1 LTAKAKPIALGALI
15 AGKQTAA
22 ELRRTVRD
30 CEAWGYDYF
39 WHADE
44 RFFRD
49 VYAALA
55 LCGLETS
62 RMQLGVGVTDPY
74 SRHPALTAMGIATVD
89 EISNGRAV
97 LGIGAGVAGF
107 AEMGIEIRKPAKAIR
122 EAIALIR
129 QLLTNQPV
137 TVEGELFRF
146 DNGILSVPGRTDL
159 PIYIAGKGP
168 LNIQLAGE
176 IADGLI
182 ISSCVAD
189 VTIDETRALLAKGAA
204 KSGRSPDAVALVS
217 RVNVSI
223 SDDGDWARE
232 AVKPMLAALLVS
244 KKPDFSF
251 LDPLGLRMSS
261 KLAEAVAGARYGLD
275 NVEMLRVTELIP
287 DEFTA
292 ALAVAGTPAEV
303 ARIIAR
309 MVRRGVTQVM
319 AYPMPAPGD
328 NPSDVLRRLALDV
341 RPLVEAELSGVRAG
355 ATAAS
360 A

>member
-1 LTAKAKPIALGALI
+1 
-15 AGKQTAA
+15 
-22 ELRRTVRD
+22 VRD
-30 CEAWGYDYF
+30 CEAWGYDFF

-49 VYAALA
+49 VYASLA
-55 LCGLETS
+55 LCALETR
-62 RMQLGVGVTDPY
+62 RMKLGVGVTDPY

-97 LGIGAGVAGF
+97 LGIGSGVAGF

-122 EAIALIR
+122 EAIVLIR

-137 TVEGELFRF
+137 TVEGEFYQF
-146 DNGILSVPGRTDL
+146 DNGILSVPGRADL
-159 PIYIAGKGP
+159 PIYIAGKGL

-182 ISSCVAD
+182 ISSCVSD
-189 VTIDETRALLAKGAA
+189 ISIDETRALLAKGAA
-204 KSGRSPDAVALVS
+204 KAGRSPEEVALAS

-223 SDDGDWARE
+223 SDDGDRARQ

-251 LDPLGLRMSS
+251 LDPLGLRLSS
-261 KLAEAVAGARYGLD
+261 ALADAVAATRYGHD
-275 NVEMLRVTELIP
+275 NAEMWRVTDLIP

-303 ARIIAR
+303 AQSIRR
-309 MVRRGVTQVM
+309 MAQRGVTQFI
-319 AYPMPAPGD
+319 AYPMPAAGD
-328 NPSDVLRRLALDV
+328 SADNVLRRLALDV
-341 RPLVEAELSGVRAG
+341 MPRLERPDA
-355 ATAAS
+355 
-360 A
+360 

>member
-1 LTAKAKPIALGALI
+1 MSVTPKPIALGALI
-15 AGKQTAA
+15 AGKQPAA
-22 ELRRTVRD
+22 ELRRLVRD
-30 CEAWGYDYF
+30 CEIWGYDYF

-55 LCGLETS
+55 LCALETT
-62 RMQLGVGVTDPY
+62 RMKLGVGVTDPY

-97 LGIGAGVAGF
+97 LGIGSGVAGF
-107 AEMGIEIRKPAKAIR
+107 AEMGIEVRKPAKAIR
-122 EAIALIR
+122 EAIGLIR
-129 QLLTNQPV
+129 RLLTNQPV
-137 TVEGELFRF
+137 TVQGEFYQF
-146 DNGILSVPGRTDL
+146 DNGILSVPGRTSL

-182 ISSCVAD
+182 ISSCVSD
-189 VTIDETRALLAKGAA
+189 VSIDETRALLAKGAA
-204 KSGRSPDAVALVS
+204 KAGRSQGDVALAS

-223 SDDGDWARE
+223 ADDGDQARQ

-251 LDPLGLRMSS
+251 LDPLGLQMSS
-261 KLAEAVAGARYGLD
+261 GLADAVAATRYGHD
-275 NVEMLRVTELIP
+275 NPEMWRVTELIP

-292 ALAVAGTPAEV
+292 ALAVAGNPAEV
-303 ARIIAR
+303 AQAISR
-309 MVRRGVTQVM
+309 MAKRGVDQFI
-319 AYPMPAPGD
+319 AYPMPAAGD
-328 NPSDVLRRLALDV
+328 RTDDVLRRLALDV
-341 RPLVEAELSGVRAG
+341 MPLVAG
-355 ATAAS
+355 TNA
-360 A
+360 